1 MALARAL
8 QGAQRRTDRLRWSS
22 DDGDA
27 EQVVA
32 AFGFVD
38 VDLHRDSL
46 AGRGRVVMERLERV
60 RGTVVRR

>member
-1 MALARAL
+1 VDPTLARAL
-8 QGAQRRTDRLRWSS
+8 QGAQRRTDRLRRSC

-27 EQVVA
+27 EQVVT

-46 AGRGRVVMERLERV
+46 DGEAEL
-60 RGTVVRR
+60 